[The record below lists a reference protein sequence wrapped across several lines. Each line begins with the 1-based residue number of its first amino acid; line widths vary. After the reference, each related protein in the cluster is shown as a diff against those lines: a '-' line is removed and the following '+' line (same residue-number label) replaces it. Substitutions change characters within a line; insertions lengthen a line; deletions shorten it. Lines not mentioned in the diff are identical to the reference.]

1 MSSAKALWV
10 FGYGS
15 LMWRPGFRFEEAY
28 PALLRGWHRAFCL
41 TSTHYRG
48 TAKAPGLV
56 LGLAPGGACV
66 GRVFRVAPARARRTI
81 DYLRARENI
90 PPGVYIERFVA
101 VRIGK
106 RRVRALT
113 YVANRDHPDYAG
125 GLSRAAV
132 LAHIRRGR
140 GVAGSNLDYL
150 ANTVRHLDAMGIA
163 DGPLHRLR
171 DAAFAG
177 RRGRRLS
184 TYAGRR

>member
-1 MSSAKALWV
+1 MSRARPLWV

-15 LMWRPGFRFEEAY
+15 LMWRPGFRFEEAHS
-28 PALLRGWHRAFCL
+28 ALLRGWHRAFCL

-48 TAKAPGLV
+48 TPKAPGLV

-66 GRVFRVAPARARRTI
+66 GRVFKVAPKRAAKTV

-90 PPGVYIERFVA
+90 PPGVYVERMVA
-101 VRIGK
+101 VAVGG

-113 YVANRDHPDYAG
+113 YVANRRHPDFRG
-125 GLSRAAV
+125 GLDDRDV
-132 LAHIRRGR
+132 LKHILRGK

-150 ANTVRHLDAMGIA
+150 LNTVRHLDAAGIA

-171 DAAFAG
+171 DKATKTRKA
-177 RRGRRLS
+177 
-184 TYAGRR
+184 